1 MPRGDER
8 RCHDLASTR
17 QSSSTGACDVAECTK
32 TAQGRSTRCV
42 GHGGGRRCPNC
53 VLWPDARS
61 GSDAYDG
68 WCATCFK
75 RVFPEDPR
83 SAHVYTHTKEA
94 AVRNMIN
101 EHFVGFTHDTT
112 LYTGGCDCTHRRRID
127 HRRLIGGTML
137 AVETDEF
144 AHRGYSATDEELRYD
159 DLFMVF
165 SGKWVWIRFNPDG
178 GRDTPDFEDKL
189 EVLRVTI
196 ENAIGEIEAGGSVE
210 LVSIVRLF
218 Y

>member
-8 RCHDLASTR
+8 RCHNLAPTR
-17 QSSSTGACDVAECTK
+17 QSSSTGACDVAACTKTAQGQRTRCAGHGGGRRCDVAECTK

-101 EHFVGFTHDTT
+101 DKNNKCY
-112 LYTGGCDCTHRRRID
+112 L
-127 HRRLIGGTML
+127 
-137 AVETDEF
+137 
-144 AHRGYSATDEELRYD
+144 
-159 DLFMVF
+159 LF
-165 SGKWVWIRFNPDG
+165 
-178 GRDTPDFEDKL
+178 L
-189 EVLRVTI
+189 
-196 ENAIGEIEAGGSVE
+196 
-210 LVSIVRLF
+210 
-218 Y
+218 